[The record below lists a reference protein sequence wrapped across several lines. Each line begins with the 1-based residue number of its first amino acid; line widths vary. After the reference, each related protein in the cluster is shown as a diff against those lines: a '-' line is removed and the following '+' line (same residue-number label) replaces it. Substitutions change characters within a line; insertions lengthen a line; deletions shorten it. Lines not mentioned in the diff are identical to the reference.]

1 MRLLHLPVKRPC
13 LVLGV
18 KDIGF
23 ERAIAEDVP
32 IRRDRDACFCGG
44 QIIRVIPGGQPTM
57 IVIGLAI
64 GPETYPVG
72 FRRGRLDPVDSFDLF
87 AAGGVTPEDTD
98 SFGTYERLPHAYLE
112 RVAVAGESRLLSVN
126 LTRFYIQVRAAVERD
141 CGQAIAQ

>member
-72 FRRGRLDPVDSFDLF
+72 FRRGRLYPVESFDLF
-87 AAGGVTPEDTD
+87 AAGGVTHEDAD
-98 SFGTYERLPHAYLE
+98 SLGACKRLRRAYFE
-112 RVAVAGESRLLSVN
+112 HIAIACESRLLSVN
-126 LTRFYIQVRAAVERD
+126 L
-141 CGQAIAQ
+141 